1 MNFFTKKSGDLAL
14 NSLINSGTKTQRNS
28 FEGIWYSIELQPDV
42 FVPQWFNVGVAV
54 QDINGALEFVFL
66 NYFKKFECVYGS
78 NFNRS
83 TFFEIRSH
91 AQEVLRN
98 AHKQKTPLNTVDFET
113 TALRLSEQG
122 YTSGLDIASTTN
134 RLFKEIVVLEKND
147 RDTNSQFESIDTI
160 KARKLVTK
168 ELKRIASMDYEKIVN
183 KENTKRGFEI
193 EFNEEKHFLDV
204 ELLTEKSCGNI
215 VSAVYKSPQ
224 TIELNIL
231 KSSRDLTT
239 FSKIRELDDI
249 GLFLLLPHEGTM
261 SEKEYKSID
270 QLLKEQEWKLE
281 RDGFRVVSLPSEQD
295 LAKEIYEWAKPSIA

>member
-1 MNFFTKKSGDLAL
+1 MNFFTKESGDLAV
-14 NSLINSGTKTQRNS
+14 NSLVNSGTKTHSNS

-54 QDINGALEFVFL
+54 QDINGGLEFQIL

-78 NFNRS
+78 KFNRN
-83 TFFEIRSH
+83 TFFEIKSH
-91 AQEVLRN
+91 AQEVLRLAN
-98 AHKQKTPLNTVDFET
+98 SNKQPLNIIEFET
-113 TALRLSEQG
+113 TALRISEQG
-122 YTSGLDIASTTN
+122 YTSGLDIKSSTN

-147 RDTNSQFESIDTI
+147 RDTDNQFESIDTA
-160 KARKLVTK
+160 KARQLVTK

-193 EFNEEKHFLDV
+193 EYNEEKHFLDIA
-204 ELLTEKSCGNI
+204 LLTEQACGNI

-224 TIELNIL
+224 TIELNLL

-249 GLFLLLPHEGTM
+249 GLFLLLPHEGAM

-295 LAKEIYEWAKPSIA
+295 LAKEIYDWAKPSIA